1 MENVNIVLTEI
12 TIPHFLIIMPEII
25 SKRCISECPKNQ
37 VSYNNICFDNYL
49 NASNFVIENVNHY
62 IPNGSCF
69 AFKLEKII
77 ENVGCLNN
85 QELNWTFNLNDTIE
99 PDYFLEI
106 NIGGYK
112 NLSCESSVNSTFTC
126 IFDFSDLKED
136 KNYSVTFQLNNGYVI
151 STDQIVYFK
160 ICSRVL

>member
-1 MENVNIVLTEI
+1 MKL
-12 TIPHFLIIMPEII
+12 PQFLIIMPEMI

-37 VSYNNICFDNYL
+37 VSYNNICFDNCL
-49 NASNFVIENVNHY
+49 NASNFVIENINHY
-62 IPNGSCF
+62 IPINNGSCF
-69 AFKLEKII
+69 AFKLEKIT

-85 QELNWTFNLNDTIE
+85 QELNLTFNLNDTIE
-99 PDYFLEI
+99 PEYFLEI
-106 NIGGYK
+106 DIGGYK

>member
-1 MENVNIVLTEI
+1 MKL
-12 TIPHFLIIMPEII
+12 PHFLIIMPEII

-106 NIGGYK
+106 NIGG
-112 NLSCESSVNSTFTC
+112 
-126 IFDFSDLKED
+126 
-136 KNYSVTFQLNNGYVI
+136 
-151 STDQIVYFK
+151 
-160 ICSRVL
+160 